1 MERRESAHEK
11 HNKIKSMVTRENKFS
26 LDLVYSMGNIIV
38 GGKLGN
44 MSGNNT
50 MITAQIMKKCFPMK
64 PWNINVS
71 LFYLFCFDVCGDIWG
86 GRRDL
91 CLDRRKK
98 YEESSQNDCIKM
110 DSNGAK
116 EENTIITQ
124 RDFHRNLILN
134 LWQVLK
140 PK

>member
-64 PWNINVS
+64 P
-71 LFYLFCFDVCGDIWG
+71 
-86 GRRDL
+86 
-91 CLDRRKK
+91 
-98 YEESSQNDCIKM
+98 
-110 DSNGAK
+110 
-116 EENTIITQ
+116 
-124 RDFHRNLILN
+124 
-134 LWQVLK
+134 
-140 PK
+140 